1 MQGVCIETGVG
12 CISQRG
18 VLEGFPG
25 RGASRNYVDEPILAV
40 NSTLGALRALH
51 LICCAHMR
59 LLTVTAERFVE
70 GLPLPQFSPS
80 SGRNYV
86 VASQDSIAA
95 TIAFCVVQ
103 VHPAHRRDCKA

>member
-25 RGASRNYVDEPILAV
+25 RGASRNYVDQPILEV
-40 NSTLGALRALH
+40 NSTLRALRALQ
-51 LICCAHMR
+51 LILCAHMR
-59 LLTVTAERFVE
+59 LLTFPTKRFVE
-70 GLPLPQFSPS
+70 GLPQFSPS

-86 VASQDSIAA
+86 VASQDSIAV
-95 TIAFCVVQ
+95 TIAFCV

>member
-25 RGASRNYVDEPILAV
+25 RGASRNYVDQPILAV
-40 NSTLGALRALH
+40 NSTLGALRALL
-51 LICCAHMR
+51 LIWCAHMR

-70 GLPLPQFSPS
+70 GLPQFSPS
-80 SGRNYV
+80 SKLGPQLCRRKPRFDCSHYCILRS
-86 VASQDSIAA
+86 ASAPS
-95 TIAFCVVQ
+95 
-103 VHPAHRRDCKA
+103 P